1 MGQKD
6 RNKQK
11 TQDEQV
17 NGAKIAADILRAMPT
32 ASRERLLKA
41 VETQDPSILVKI
53 TDNLFNFNDIASLT
67 SQGIQTLIAAVD
79 QKDLVF
85 SLKTASVEVKEA
97 LFANMSERKSRMI
110 TEDLQS
116 LGKVKLSEVEECQRR
131 ILKILDDLRT
141 AGQIR
146 SESKKDIWV

>member
-1 MGQKD
+1 
-6 RNKQK
+6 
-11 TQDEQV
+11 
-17 NGAKIAADILRAMPT
+17 
-32 ASRERLLKA
+32 
-41 VETQDPSILVKI
+41 
-53 TDNLFNFNDIASLT
+53 
-67 SQGIQTLIAAVD
+67 
-79 QKDLVF
+79 
-85 SLKTASVEVKEA
+85 
-97 LFANMSERKSRMI
+97 MSERKSRMI